1 MTNPSADY
9 LSGRSLSEC
18 TPKEIW
24 AAAKTEFLDIARPRV
39 SLSCIA
45 IKYKLNMETL
55 LRMANQQGWERLR
68 ANSEVAAT
76 LAVNPET
83 RAAVVRQVDTA
94 ILRTARQ
101 IADTA
106 GNAYL
111 SMLEQISG
119 MDVSDG
125 PAEAVEEE
133 VPGKGKH
140 TKPKLKPGL
149 GLKLDLL
156 NRLTEGYGKFAKA
169 MHEIGYTLTPGETE
183 KASAQLQEA
192 IPVLPP
198 PPLELPPLDETAALP
213 PPPPPSSTPTP
224 SA

>member
-1 MTNPSADY
+1 MQPQVDY
-9 LSGRSLSEC
+9 LSGRLLSEC

-24 AAAKTEFLDIARPRV
+24 AAAKTEFLDISRPRV
-39 SLSCIA
+39 TLSSIA

-68 ANSEVAAT
+68 ANSEAAAT

-133 VPGKGKH
+133 DSGKGKR
-140 TKPKLKPGL
+140 TRPKLKPGI
-149 GLKLDLL
+149 GMKLDLL

-169 MHEIGYTLTPGETE
+169 MHEIGYTLTPESTE

-198 PPLELPPLDETAALP
+198 PPLEILDEPPPALP
-213 PPPPPSSTPTP
+213 PPPPPS
-224 SA
+224 